1 MGNFV
6 NPKEDDGEL
15 YTALPSSKDCGASNP
30 AILYPKEES
39 GSHCLL
45 FLALKTHSIGLK
57 YGSIIIS
64 MPYAFVLY
72 CKWRGGPVVRLTS

>member
-30 AILYPKEES
+30 AILSPKEES

-45 FLALKTHSIGLK
+45 FLA
-57 YGSIIIS
+57 
-64 MPYAFVLY
+64 
-72 CKWRGGPVVRLTS
+72 